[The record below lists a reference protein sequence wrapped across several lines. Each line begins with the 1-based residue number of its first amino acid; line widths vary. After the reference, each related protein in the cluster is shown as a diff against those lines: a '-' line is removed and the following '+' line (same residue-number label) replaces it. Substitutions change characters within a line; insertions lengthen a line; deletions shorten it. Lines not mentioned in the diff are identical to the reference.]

1 MSKIEIVLSVKSSSK
16 RKKFID
22 KQIVEV
28 NQISNINELI
38 SQIVRDNVNAYNEKH
53 TDKKLFQYL
62 SKEEIE
68 DIAHTGKVGF
78 QDRKNE
84 NQQDKDEAIENALLA
99 FKDGIIRV
107 FVDEE
112 EVEYDS
118 VYSLQPH
125 ANVTFIKMVM
135 LVGRMW

>member
-1 MSKIEIVLSVKSSSK
+1 MSKVEIVLSVKSSSK
-16 RKKFID
+16 RKKFVD
-22 KQIVEV
+22 KQTIIV
-28 NQISNINELI
+28 NQIHNINELI
-38 SQIVRDNVNAYNEKH
+38 SQIVSDNVKEYNQKQ

-62 SKEEIE
+62 SKEEID

-84 NQQDKDEAIENALLA
+84 NKQNKEEAIENALFA
-99 FKDGIIRV
+99 FKDGMIRV

-112 EVEYDS
+112 EVEYNS

-125 ANVTFIKMVM
+125 VNVTFIKMVM

>member
-1 MSKIEIVLSVKSSSK
+1 MKNIEIVLTVKSSSK
-16 RKKFID
+16 KKKFID
-22 KQIVEV
+22 KQTVKV
-28 NQISNINELI
+28 NKIRNINELI
-38 SQIVRDNVNAYNEKH
+38 VQLVSKNVDDYNQKQ

-68 DIAHTGKVGF
+68 DVVHTGKVGF

-107 FVDEE
+107 FVDDE
-112 EVEYDS
+112 EVAYNS
-118 VYSLQPH
+118 NYSLQPH
-125 ANVTFIKMVM
+125 ASVTFIKMVM